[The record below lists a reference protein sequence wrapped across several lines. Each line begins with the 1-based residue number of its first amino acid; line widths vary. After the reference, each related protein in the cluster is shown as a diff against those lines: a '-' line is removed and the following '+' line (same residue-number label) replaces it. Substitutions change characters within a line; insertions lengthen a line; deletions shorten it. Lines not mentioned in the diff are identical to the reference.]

1 MGRRDCAD
9 EGGRVEG
16 VISLFAD
23 EILYSA
29 FERPTGADAERSA
42 RLAMAGRMA
51 RSPSGLIGE

>member
-1 MGRRDCAD
+1 M
-9 EGGRVEG
+9 
-16 VISLFAD
+16 FAD

-51 RSPSGLIGE
+51 RSPSSLIGE